1 MDPQKW
7 REAIQAFASAL
18 EIQSLKQVFG
28 QLSPDEVLAKAE
40 QSLRTQFKEVL
51 TEVLLEA
58 DSSFLEKITDGQY
71 DSLNDSDVIEAIT
84 PPLATDLGQW
94 LREEGEEGGREAL
107 LDALVRNLIDEE
119 EGFDL
124 EELKELVAEKVANR
138 LQIASGD

>member
-28 QLSPDEVLAKAE
+28 QLSADEVLAKAE

-58 DSSFLEKITDGQY
+58 DSPFLEKITDGQY

-107 LDALVRNLIDEE
+107 LDTLVKSIIDDYL
-119 EGFDL
+119 DL
-124 EELKELVAEKVANR
+124 DYLTEQVAEKVTAR
-138 LQIASGD
+138 LQIKEGG